1 MTECDEILVA
11 MNNLPTEKT
20 NTIATNVLSTAS
32 INCHSKKVRDCYI
45 LHKVLSVTIIRLI
58 ITVICYHYV
67 KQEGIV

>member
-1 MTECDEILVA
+1 MTECDEILVV

-45 LHKVLSVTIIRLI
+45 LHTVLSVTIILLI

>member
-1 MTECDEILVA
+1 MTECDEILVV

-45 LHKVLSVTIIRLI
+45 LHKVLSVTIILLI
-58 ITVICYHYV
+58 ITVICHHYV

>member
-1 MTECDEILVA
+1 MTECDEILVV

-20 NTIATNVLSTAS
+20 NIATNVLSTAS

-45 LHKVLSVTIIRLI
+45 LHTVLSVTIILLI
-58 ITVICYHYV
+58 IIVICYHYV

>member
-1 MTECDEILVA
+1 MTECYEILVV

-45 LHKVLSVTIIRLI
+45 LHKVLSVTIILLI

>member
-1 MTECDEILVA
+1 MTECDEILVV

-45 LHKVLSVTIIRLI
+45 LDTVLSVTIILLI